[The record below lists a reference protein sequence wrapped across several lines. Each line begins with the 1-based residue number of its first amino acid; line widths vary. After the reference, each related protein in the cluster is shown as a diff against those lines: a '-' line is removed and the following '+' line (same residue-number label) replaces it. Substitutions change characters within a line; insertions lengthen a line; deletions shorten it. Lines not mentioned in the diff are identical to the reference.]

1 MSQVIDVDPPDGLLK
16 ETEQDELEYLSSA
29 TLTKRKDFIDR
40 EEEARNAPNRVLYY
54 RRNADNDRLIQVC
67 TDKLQDNPH
76 NVRALLIRAASY
88 VKKGMHQG
96 LQCWMLLQL
105 QNWLNVKCPGCIAIA
120 CTGEL
125 EASVSDYS
133 TVLQIEADH
142 VEAIFHRGTVYE
154 KLGQLDEAIE
164 DFSKVLSLEPDHVK
178 ASYARGTCRNL
189 KGDFAPAIG
198 EPCPHKTL
206 ASKDTQCMD
215 SHQSS
220 HQDVH
225 FHTVSCIGMHLIV

>member
-1 MSQVIDVDPPDGLLK
+1 M
-16 ETEQDELEYLSSA
+16 
-29 TLTKRKDFIDR
+29 
-40 EEEARNAPNRVLYY
+40 
-54 RRNADNDRLIQVC
+54 
-67 TDKLQDNPH
+67 
-76 NVRALLIRAASY
+76 
-88 VKKGMHQG
+88 
-96 LQCWMLLQL
+96 
-105 QNWLNVKCPGCIAIA
+105 
-120 CTGEL
+120 
-125 EASVSDYS
+125 
-133 TVLQIEADH
+133 
-142 VEAIFHRGTVYE
+142 EAIFHRGTVYE